1 MEDKLFTK
9 LLVPSGVRYRGVPL
23 YVGVLTSFEVL
34 CCCKLLVT
42 QLLLLTFYTTEA
54 YRTNVDENL
63 HDSFCIVRGYCT
75 VC

>member
-9 LLVPSGVRYRGVPL
+9 LLVPSGVPYRGVPL

-34 CCCKLLVT
+34 CCCISLVT

-54 YRTNVDENL
+54 YCTNVDENL
-63 HDSFCIVRGYCT
+63 HDSFCV
-75 VC
+75 